1 MMLNT
6 LFMVMNNEYLS
17 HLVGLDAIF
26 SVNENA
32 DTRKLHHSINHCG
45 IAKEGVINFVYLV
58 HQHTSLN

>member
-1 MMLNT
+1 
-6 LFMVMNNEYLS
+6 MVMNDEYLS
-17 HLVGLDAIF
+17 HFVGLDAIF